1 MTILKFGLAIAGA
14 TAMTIQPALAQSA
27 ANDCMTSAEAQAG
40 IRALFPIL
48 IEGTAD
54 GCQQFL
60 PADAYLTASA
70 KALAGRYAPDPD
82 DDARLQSIVQHFD
95 KKGEL
100 KGLSVNSLKSV
111 FGDKLKE
118 EMTKDLNPQLCSTIS
133 KAMALLD
140 PLPAENMI
148 GLIELI
154 AREIDL
160 SDARKEARIKKSRTG
175 SGSAELKTD
184 LCPVS

>member
-1 MTILKFGLAIAGA
+1 MFKYCLTMAGA
-14 TAMTIQPALAQSA
+14 AAMTVQPALAQSV
-27 ANDCMTSAEAQAG
+27 ANDCLTSADAQAG
-40 IRALFPIL
+40 IRAMFPLL
-48 IEGTAD
+48 IEGASD

-60 PADAYLTASA
+60 PADAYLTTSA
-70 KALAGRYAPDPD
+70 KALAGRYTPGPE
-82 DDARLQSIVQHFD
+82 DDARLQTIVQHYD

-100 KGLSVNSLKSV
+100 KGLSVKSLKAV

-118 EMTKDLNPQLCSTIS
+118 EMTKDLNPQICSTVN

-140 PLPAENMI
+140 PLPADNMI

-160 SDARKEARIKKSRTG
+160 SDARKEARIKKTRAG
-175 SGSAELKTD
+175 AGNAELKTD